1 MLRSGES
8 FQIVELGKPLHTFSY
23 LDKSCLLGKWETE
36 QDTTLYFI
44 TSSMLINKKHAHTQ

>member
-8 FQIVELGKPLHTFSY
+8 FQIAELGKPLHTFNY
-23 LDKSCLLGKWETE
+23 LDKSCLLVKQETE

-44 TSSMLINKKHAHTQ
+44 TCSMLINKKHAYTQ